1 MSQVEQLIIVPL
13 KAHLAKRMFC
23 VRQENVSRD
32 QTSQY
37 PSERKVFSVKADL
50 EKREADGSL
59 VYISALR

>member
-13 KAHLAKRMFC
+13 KAHLAKRVFC
-23 VRQENVSRD
+23 VRQENVSGD

-50 EKREADGSL
+50 EKREAGRSDGNW
-59 VYISALR
+59 

>member
-13 KAHLAKRMFC
+13 KAHLAKRLLS

-37 PSERKVFSVKADL
+37 PSERRAVSVKADL
-50 EKREADGSL
+50 EKRDADGSL
-59 VYISALR
+59 VYISSLR